1 MLRDRAGDRGH
12 RRPGRGGGRRDRFL
26 TIVEALGHLVL
37 PSGVWE
43 SFEEVHAGVIEV
55 VVDMLRRG

>member
-1 MLRDRAGDRGH
+1 
-12 RRPGRGGGRRDRFL
+12 
-26 TIVEALGHLVL
+26 VL

-55 VVDMLRRG
+55 VVDILRRG